1 MNENSYCIAYLG
13 RILPAL
19 SETFVVREIAALR
32 SLGARIKAFSLYPP
46 EARVAHPEAPELARE
61 VTVLYRPASPFFWL
75 AHLFFLL
82 RYPRRYWHCLV
93 RYALRPPGTWRN
105 RRRCLA
111 FLAMAPYT
119 AWHLRRA
126 GVQHLHAHF
135 ANAPASLALP
145 AAHLAGIP
153 FSFTVHAYD
162 IFIDQLLLPAKL
174 EAAAF
179 VASISRFNLGFL
191 QQNFAAAAARARL
204 ELVHNGID
212 PGRFR
217 PQPHAAGT
225 PPLVLAVGRLVET
238 KGFHLLLEACA
249 RLRQEGRD
257 CRCLIVGE
265 GPEAEHLK
273 NLVVDLGLEER
284 VELPGRLQPEE
295 LLPLFRRADLLAMP
309 ACVRNC
315 DQDGIPTVLIEAL
328 AMEIPVVATRVS
340 GFPELVRDGDTGLL
354 VAPDNPEAL
363 AAALA
368 RLLADHGLGR
378 RLAAAGRELVV
389 AEFNS
394 QRSAARLLE
403 LFTQAINSRQQQ
415 ALVNHEKVGIK
426 SFSQNSKLETR
437 N

>member
-1 MNENSYCIAYLG
+1 MDEKPYCIAYLG
-13 RILPAL
+13 RILPVL
-19 SETFVVREIAALR
+19 SETFVIREIAALR
-32 SLGARIKAFSLYPP
+32 SLGVRIKPFSLYPP

-61 VTVLYRPASPFFWL
+61 VTVLCRPATPLFWL
-75 AHLFFLL
+75 AHLFFLW

-93 RYALRPPGTWRN
+93 RYALRAPEPWRH

-111 FLAMAPYT
+111 IFLVAPYA

-135 ANAPASLALP
+135 ANAPASLALM
-145 AAHLAGIP
+145 AAHLAGIT

-162 IFIDQLLLPAKL
+162 LFIDQLLLPAKL
-174 EAAAF
+174 TAAAF

-191 QQNFAAAAARARL
+191 QQKFPAAAARARL
-204 ELVHNGID
+204 ELVRNGID
-212 PGRFR
+212 PARFR
-217 PQPHAAGT
+217 PAPHPAET

-238 KGFHLLLEACA
+238 KGFHVLVAACA

-265 GPEAEHLK
+265 GPEAEPLRQ
-273 NLVVDLGLEER
+273 LVTDLGLADR
-284 VELPGRLQPEE
+284 VELPGRLQPEA

-309 ACVRNC
+309 ACVRHG

-328 AMEIPVVATRVS
+328 ALEIPVVATRVS
-340 GFPELVRDGDTGLL
+340 GIPELVRHGDTGLL
-354 VAPDNPEAL
+354 VEPDDPAAL

-368 RLLADHGLGR
+368 RLLADPGLGR
-378 RLAAAGRELVV
+378 RLAGRELVL

-394 QRSAARLLE
+394 RRSALE
-403 LFTQAINSRQQQ
+403 LFAGAINSP
-415 ALVNHEKVGIK
+415 ANGPD
-426 SFSQNSKLETR
+426 
-437 N
+437 

>member
-1 MNENSYCIAYLG
+1 MDEKPHCIAYLG
-13 RILPAL
+13 RILPVL

-32 SLGARIKAFSLYPP
+32 SLGARIKPFSLYPP
-46 EARVAHPEAPELARE
+46 ETRVAHPEAPALAQE
-61 VTVLYRPASPFFWL
+61 VTVLCRPAKPLFWL

-82 RYPRRYWHCLV
+82 RHPRRYWHCLV
-93 RYALRPPGTWRN
+93 RYALRAPEPWRN

-111 FLAMAPYT
+111 FLAMAPYA

-145 AAHLAGIP
+145 AAYLAGIS
-153 FSFTVHAYD
+153 FSFTAHAYD
-162 IFIDQLLLPAKL
+162 LFIDQLLLPAKL
-174 EAAAF
+174 TAAAF

-191 QQNFAAAAARARL
+191 QQQFPSAAARARL
-204 ELVHNGID
+204 ELVRNGID
-212 PGRFR
+212 PKRFR
-217 PQPHAAGT
+217 PAPHPAGT

-238 KGFHLLLEACA
+238 KGFHVLVAACA

-265 GPEAEHLK
+265 GPEEECLRR
-273 NLVVDLGLEER
+273 LVADLGLDDR
-284 VELPGRLQPEE
+284 VELPGRLQPEA
-295 LLPLFRRADLLAMP
+295 LLPIFRSADLLAMP
-309 ACVRNC
+309 SCIRQH

-340 GFPELVRDGDTGLL
+340 GIPELVRDGATGLL
-354 VAPDNPEAL
+354 VDPDDPAAL

-368 RLLADHGLGR
+368 RLLADPGLGR
-378 RLAAAGRELVV
+378 RLAAAGRKLVV

-403 LFTQAINSRQQQ
+403 LFAGAINSRQKQ
-415 ALVNHEKVGIK
+415 ALIDHEKIELS
-426 SFSQNSKLETR
+426 SFYQNSKF
-437 N
+437 

>member
-1 MNENSYCIAYLG
+1 MDEKPYCIAYLG
-13 RILPAL
+13 RILPVL

-32 SLGARIKAFSLYPP
+32 SLGARIKPFSLYPP
-46 EARVAHPEAPELARE
+46 EARVAHPEAPALARE
-61 VTVLYRPASPFFWL
+61 VTVLYRPVNPLFWL

-93 RYALRPPGTWRN
+93 RYALRAPEPWRN

-145 AAHLAGIP
+145 AAYLAGIS
-153 FSFTVHAYD
+153 FSFTAHAYD
-162 IFIDQLLLPAKL
+162 LFIDQLLLPAKL

-191 QQNFAAAAARARL
+191 QQQFPSAAARARL
-204 ELVHNGID
+204 ELVRNGID
-212 PGRFR
+212 PERFR
-217 PQPHAAGT
+217 PAPHPAGT

-238 KGFHLLLEACA
+238 KGFHVLVAACA

-265 GPEAEHLK
+265 GPEEERLQK
-273 NLVVDLGLEER
+273 LVADLGLDDR
-284 VELPGRLQPEE
+284 VELPGRLQPEA
-295 LLPLFRRADLLAMP
+295 LLPIFRSADLLAMP
-309 ACVRNC
+309 SCVRQH

-340 GFPELVRDGDTGLL
+340 GIPELVRDGATGLL
-354 VAPDNPEAL
+354 VDPDDPAAL

-368 RLLADHGLGR
+368 RLLADPGLSR

-403 LFTQAINSRQQQ
+403 LFAGAINSRQKQ
-415 ALVNHEKVGIK
+415 ALINHEKIEIS
-426 SFSQNSKLETR
+426 SFSQNSKF
-437 N
+437 

>member
-1 MNENSYCIAYLG
+1 MNENPYCIAYLG
-13 RILPAL
+13 RILPVL

-32 SLGARIKAFSLYPP
+32 SLGARIKTFSLYAPV
-46 EARVAHPEAPELARE
+46 ARVAHPEAPELARE
-61 VTVLYRPASPFFWL
+61 VTVLYRPANPLFWW

-82 RYPRRYWHCLV
+82 RHPRRYWHCLG
-93 RYALRPPGTWRN
+93 RYALRAPETWRN
-105 RRRCLA
+105 RWRCLA
-111 FLAMAPYT
+111 FFALAPYT
-119 AWHLRRA
+119 AWRLRRA

-145 AAHLAGIP
+145 AAHLAGIS

-162 IFIDQLLLPAKL
+162 LFIDQLLLPVKL

-179 VASISRFNLGFL
+179 VASISRFNLGYL
-191 QQNFAAAAARARL
+191 QQHFSAAAVRARL
-204 ELVHNGID
+204 ELVRNGVD
-212 PGRFR
+212 PERFR

-225 PPLVLAVGRLVET
+225 PPLVLAVGRLVQT

-249 RLRQEGRD
+249 RLRQAGRD

-265 GPEAEHLK
+265 GPEAEPLQS
-273 NLVVDLGLEER
+273 LIVDLGLEDR

-295 LLPLFRRADLLAMP
+295 LLPLFRTADLLAMP
-309 ACVRNC
+309 SCVRQH

-340 GFPELVRDGDTGLL
+340 GIPELVRDGDTGLL
-354 VAPDNPEAL
+354 VDPDDPAAL

-368 RLLADHGLGR
+368 RLLADPSFGR
-378 RLAAAGRELVV
+378 RLAAAGRQLVV

-394 QRSAARLLE
+394 HHSAARLLE
-403 LFTQAINSRQQQ
+403 LFGQVINSRQKQ
-415 ALVNHEKVGIK
+415 ALINPEKVEIS
-426 SFSQNSKLETR
+426 SFSPNSNLGSR

>member
-1 MNENSYCIAYLG
+1 MDENPYSIAYLG

-32 SLGARIKAFSLYPP
+32 FLGARIKPFSLYPP
-46 EARVAHPEAPELARE
+46 EAAVAHPEAPELARE
-61 VTVLYRPASPFFWL
+61 VTVLYRPVTPLFWL

-93 RYALRPPGTWRN
+93 RYALRAPEPWRN

-111 FLAMAPYT
+111 FWAMAPYT

-145 AAHLAGIP
+145 AAHLAGIS
-153 FSFTVHAYD
+153 FSFTVHAHD
-162 IFIDQLLLPAKL
+162 LFIDQLLLPAKL

-179 VASISRFNLGFL
+179 VAGISRFNLGFL
-191 QQNFAAAAARARL
+191 QQHFSAAADARL
-204 ELVHNGID
+204 ELVRNGID
-212 PGRFR
+212 PERFR
-217 PQPHAAGT
+217 PEPHPTGT
-225 PPLVLAVGRLVET
+225 PPLILAVGRLVET
-238 KGFHLLLEACA
+238 KGFHVLVAACA

-265 GPEAEHLK
+265 GPEAEPLQQ
-273 NLVVDLGLEER
+273 LVVDLGLDDR
-284 VELPGRLQPEE
+284 VELPGRLQPEA
-295 LLPLFRRADLLAMP
+295 LLPLFRSADLLAMP
-309 ACVRNC
+309 ACVRNS

-340 GFPELVRDGDTGLL
+340 GIPELVRDGDTGLL
-354 VAPDNPEAL
+354 VAPDDPEAL
-363 AAALA
+363 AAALG

-394 QRSAARLLE
+394 QRSAVRMLQ
-403 LFTQAINSRQQQ
+403 LFAGAIDSRQKQ
-415 ALVNHEKVGIK
+415 ALINRAKVEIS
-426 SFSQNSKLETR
+426 SF
-437 N
+437 